1 MGVHK
6 MEVVEEE
13 SANEETAN
21 AEHIS
26 ATAGAYF
33 ITEFHRDHMA
43 ALHSATPLSSR
54 LPRKWAGSTRETRV
68 DMYSRGCISTNG
80 AKTTV

>member
-1 MGVHK
+1 MVHK

-13 SANEETAN
+13 TANEETAN

-54 LPRKWAGSTRETRV
+54 LPRKSINEQDRLGHGGGH
-68 DMYSRGCISTNG
+68 SRGCISTNG